1 MILILRDSLII
12 LFYLRH
18 LSGCIQASVWW
29 IAIIHAPL
37 RGVGPSNRC
46 QDVLRDVGT
55 FLKCEG
61 VLWPPSP
68 GNRCVYYT
76 YTVYIYI
83 CVYLSHIFGNMA
95 AMASTWFILT
105 MISCWVWYRADSLEI
120 LQPLSLEGR
129 KVKRS
134 WKLWRWRSRQL
145 GDVMVPGSY
154 VET

>member
-83 CVYLSHIFGNMA
+83 YVYIYHISLAIWLPWHQHDLYWQWFPVGFGIGRILLRYSSRCHWKAVKWRGAGSFGDGVAGSWETSWFQA
-95 AMASTWFILT
+95 AT
-105 MISCWVWYRADSLEI
+105 
-120 LQPLSLEGR
+120 
-129 KVKRS
+129 
-134 WKLWRWRSRQL
+134 
-145 GDVMVPGSY
+145 
-154 VET
+154 